1 MLYTW
6 PAEFGI
12 HTIFPSQDEE
22 ESIVSSSV
30 LSTFAPALFGGMPA
44 GRAAGAAAGIIAG
57 PNQVQK
63 VVKDDPIGG
72 SSFAGGSSSFAGGS
86 SSCAG
91 GPFRMSAQSASCVSP
106 AWSGA

>member
-6 PAEFGI
+6 LAEFGI